1 MALGDAANDIEM
13 LDFAGVS
20 VAMGNATDDIKK
32 RCRYT
37 TSSNDDCGVAKAIY
51 DYAL

>member
-37 TSSNDDCGVAKAIY
+37 TSSNDDYGVAKAIY